1 MKAIVIHEF
10 GEPEVMKLQDVPDPT
25 PGKGQVLISTR
36 AIGVNPVDTYI
47 RAGKYGVQKFPYIPG
62 FDAAGVVEAVGPEVT
77 NCRTGDRVYTSAA
90 SAYAQKLVVDQARAF
105 PMPSRIT
112 FVEAACVGV
121 PAATAYR
128 GLFQRGDAK
137 AGQVVLIHGA
147 TGGVGTAAVQLA
159 RSAGLKVI
167 GTGSTENGRKLIQQV
182 GAHITVDH
190 HKNGYEKDIQD
201 ATGGRG
207 VDLIL
212 EMLANVNLV
221 KDLDLIAP
229 GGKVVVIGCRGKIEI
244 DPRMTMSK
252 ESEIRGLTLSR
263 ATPEELRSIH
273 AALYAAMET
282 GTYSPVIAREMPLA
296 DAPAAHRAVLEAH
309 EPGNLVLIP

>member
-1 MKAIVIHEF
+1 MKAIVVHEF
-10 GEPEVMKLQDVPDPT
+10 GEPDVMKLQDVPDPK
-25 PGKGQVLISTR
+25 PGKGQVLISSR
-36 AIGVNPVDTYI
+36 AVGVNPVDTYI
-47 RAGKYGVQKFPYIPG
+47 RAGKYGPQQFPYIPG

-77 NCRTGDRVYTSAA
+77 NCHIGDRVYTSAGA
-90 SAYAQKLVVDQARAF
+90 AYAQKLVVDQARVY
-105 PMPSRIT
+105 PMPARIT
-112 FVEAACVGV
+112 FVEAAGIGV

-128 GLFQRGDAK
+128 GLFQRGNAK

-159 RSAGLKVI
+159 RAAGLKVI

-182 GAHITVDH
+182 GAHVTVDH
-190 HKNGYEKDIQD
+190 HKNGYERDIMD

-212 EMLANVNLV
+212 EMLANVNLA
-221 KDLDLIAP
+221 KDLELIAP
-229 GGKVVVIGCRGKIEI
+229 RGKVIVIGSRAKIEI
-244 DPRMTMSK
+244 DPRMTMAK

-296 DAPAAHRAVLEAH
+296 DAPAAHRVVMETH
-309 EPGNLVLIP
+309 EPGNLVLMP